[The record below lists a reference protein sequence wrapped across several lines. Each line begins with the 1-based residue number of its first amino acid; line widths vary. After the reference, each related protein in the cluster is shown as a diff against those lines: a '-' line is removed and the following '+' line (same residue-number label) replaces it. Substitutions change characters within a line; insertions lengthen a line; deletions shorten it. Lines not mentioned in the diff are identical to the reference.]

1 MNNNNT
7 NIQNQ
12 MVNSMNINNNIQ
24 NQMFSSMNY
33 NNNIMQNQMLHS
45 MNISNNVQNQIHNN
59 MNNNNTNNQNQILN
73 NMNNNNMQNQILNN
87 MNNNNINMQNQMS
100 NIMSNNNMQNQMSNI
115 INSNNMQNQMPNFMN
130 SNIMQNQMSFMSQF
144 YNPNM
149 NMNMNPQVVNNKE
162 KDDDIYKNDPEDIY
176 PYIKEPKK
184 EIILVTSDLK
194 RKRILIPDSLR
205 KNELYYTS
213 TKFRRYKYSE
223 IKLFHNTI
231 LLDDDDTSIEGISNG
246 DIIKINEYLD
256 VDTSFSETLL
266 LKYKNSERINITCTD
281 SNGVKFIKS
290 LPVDITVF
298 DMMKAFYAAMEIPF
312 KYFEGKFI
320 SNGMDLTDKKNEILK
335 DLFKGSSSINITY
348 CSLENLAGGDP
359 FYNLKLEKF

>member
-213 TKFRRYKYSE
+213 TKFRRYKY
-223 IKLFHNTI
+223 L
-231 LLDDDDTSIEGISNG
+231 SNG

-266 LKYKNSERINITCTD
+266 LKYKNSERINITCTN